1 MSQRKVKAGE
11 AYVEL
16 IARDKMAA
24 GLDRAEKRL
33 AAFADRANKI
43 GQAMTIVGGGL
54 FAAGSAIAG
63 GLTAAAKVF
72 ADTGSQINDM
82 AQRTGVATDHL
93 SELVFAAEM
102 AGANAGTLESALK
115 SLIKNGMDPRKF
127 DKIAA
132 SIADIADPLKRAE
145 AAAAAFGKAGYELLP
160 MLSDVAAKRAQARDL
175 GLTVSPESAARA
187 SALADAFGNLLRVAK
202 DIAFETGD
210 AIAEP
215 LTQFIQAAM
224 RAGAAVASF
233 IQHNKGLVVAVG
245 AMSVVLLAAG
255 AAMIGLGAAT
265 VAAATVASS
274 LVAIYAALATPFVV
288 IGAAIAAVV
297 ALLLV
302 GAGAWVAF
310 SEVGQ
315 QALAS
320 LGTML
325 SGLLNAIA
333 AGDLLNAWG
342 QLSTGMV
349 IVWKEAGRMIVAA
362 FFQVANEVGTIMER
376 MVNSL
381 ADMIAKIPGAGELAA
396 TLRGA
401 AAAGGIAV
409 RAAGASA
416 DAAAQTEI
424 AGLQAQLDALRSL
437 VSQPGATV
445 AAQARAALGGMASAS
460 GLGGG
465 AVIGGGAAGTFNAA
479 SAGLLGRAAPKLERE
494 AEKQTDLQGQM
505 VDLLEAIEGGIDSL
519 EGFAMA

>member
-33 AAFADRANKI
+33 AAFADGANKI

-63 GLTAAAKVF
+63 GLAAAAKVF
-72 ADTGSQINDM
+72 ADTGSQLNDM

-102 AGANAGTLESALK
+102 AGANAGVLESALK

-127 DKIAA
+127 DEIAA
-132 SIADIADPLKRAE
+132 SISDIADPLKRAE

-160 MLSDVAAKRAQARDL
+160 MLGDIAAKRAQARDL

-187 SALADAFGNLLRVAK
+187 TALADAFGNLLRVTK
-202 DIAFETGD
+202 DIAFELGD

-215 LTQFIQAAM
+215 LTQFIQSAT

-245 AMSVVLLAAG
+245 AMSVVLLTAG
-255 AAMIGLGAAT
+255 AAMIGLGAAIVAVGT
-265 VAAATVASS
+265 VTTS
-274 LVAIYAALATPFVV
+274 LVAIYAALATPFVA

-302 GAGAWVAF
+302 GAGALIVF

-325 SGLLNAIA
+325 SGLVNAIA
-333 AGDLLNAWG
+333 SGNLLNAWG

-362 FFQVANEVGTIMER
+362 FFQVAQEVGTIMER
-376 MVNSL
+376 MTTAV
-381 ADMIAKIPGAGELAA
+381 ADMLSNLPGGDGVAKLI
-396 TLRGA
+396 RKGA
-401 AAAGGIAV
+401 AASGKAISSQA
-409 RAAGASA
+409 RASA
-416 DAAAQTEI
+416 TASQTEI

-437 VSQPGATV
+437 VARPGSTV
-445 AAQARAALGGMASAS
+445 AAQARAALGGMSSASA
-460 GLGGG
+460 LGAG
-465 AVIGGGAAGTFNAA
+465 ASIGGGAAGTFSAA

-519 EGFAMA
+519 EGFSMA